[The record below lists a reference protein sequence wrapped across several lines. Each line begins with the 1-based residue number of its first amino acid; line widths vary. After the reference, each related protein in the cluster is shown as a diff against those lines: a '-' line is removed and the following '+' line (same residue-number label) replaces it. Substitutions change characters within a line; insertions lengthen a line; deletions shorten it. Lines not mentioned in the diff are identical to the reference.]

1 MSRSFQVI
9 TEKNPDFTAEEI
21 LNTIKTLRDSDK
33 EINLKNIRIINHSGT
48 SYAFVAE
55 DCIVHINFRSTEWD
69 GKIHKWWSVESRA
82 LYGMG
87 KSLFVA
93 CASAVAILT
102 DGYASSCDGAFII
115 PDTNF
120 TGHELWETHLDIKSC
135 IIVETMH
142 GKTICRSKD
151 DVKKIILNM
160 YNHIRIYSESEA
172 NYPQLHIH
180 VNGNYAFILYSTW
193 KKTFRSVGDV
203 NKKIIFN
210 GINEEPEA
218 SVTLDEAIMCA
229 EIFFDTLRR
238 PECIEW
244 TEF

>member
-9 TEKNPDFTAEEI
+9 TEKNPDFTIKEI

-33 EINLKNIRIINHSGT
+33 EIDFKNIRINHSGT
-48 SYAFVAE
+48 SYVFVTE
-55 DCIVHINFRSTEWD
+55 DCIVHINFHTTEWD
-69 GKIHKWWSVESRA
+69 GKIHKWWHIESRA

-115 PDTNF
+115 SDTKF
-120 TGHELWETHLDIKSC
+120 TGHELWKTHLDIQSC

-142 GKTICRSKD
+142 GKTIFRSKD
-151 DVKKIILNM
+151 DFKKIILNM
-160 YNHIRIYSESEA
+160 YDYIRIYSESETK
-172 NYPQLHIH
+172 YPQLNIC
-180 VNGNYAFILYSTW
+180 VNGNYAFILYSTGE
-193 KKTFRSVGDV
+193 KTFRSVGDV

-210 GINEEPEA
+210 RINEEPEA
-218 SVTLDEAIMCA
+218 SVTLDDAIMCT
-229 EIFFDTLRR
+229 EIFFDTLSR